1 MSHLNL
7 EIDLCQRRWR
17 VLVTFLPIWCALAVL
32 SRPATAQSNAPQ
44 VSSCKASQ
52 LSVAEDRKESEEMYA
67 GAGNQAATISIQNRS
82 PSACVLQGV
91 PGMTLL
97 DASNHPFS
105 TRVCS
110 NCGDYL
116 FHVQSVKRILLEPN
130 KSAYVVVGYLSECRN
145 AETLSVH
152 ISDQK
157 GALNIT
163 LAGMAAP
170 SMADG
175 VQICGTVN
183 ITPYLEKPPVGGDL
197 PPEN

>member
-1 MSHLNL
+1 MSYLNP
-7 EIDLCQRRWR
+7 EINSRQRRWR
-17 VLVTFLPIWCALAVL
+17 VFVTFLPIWCALAVL

-52 LSVAEDRKESEEMYA
+52 LSVAEDRKESDEMYS
-67 GAGNQAATISIQNRS
+67 GAGNQALTISIQNHS
-82 PSACVLQGV
+82 PSPCVLQGV
-91 PGMTLL
+91 PGMTLT
-97 DASNHPFS
+97 DASNHPYS
-105 TRVCS
+105 THVCS

-116 FHVQSVKRILLEPN
+116 FHVQPVKRILLEPN
-130 KSAYVVVGYLSECRN
+130 KSAYVLVGYFSECRT
-145 AETLSVH
+145 AEVLSFH

-163 LAGMAAP
+163 LAGMVAP
-170 SMADG
+170 QLADG
-175 VQICGTVN
+175 SQICGTVN